1 VSRWLTQQVQ
11 PQYPNVVVLEALEAE
26 YGSIQVSQSTCDSW
40 VYKNSVGH
48 PVLRDTGGQGSI
60 AKNLGLKLKNFVIV
74 DRYLKI
80 VFKGPVTTTLDQNQ
94 VLNILNQL
102 K

>member
-11 PQYPNVVVLEALEAE
+11 PQFPDVVVLEALEADF
-26 YGSIQVSQSTCDSW
+26 GSIQVSKSTCDEW

-48 PVLRDTGGQGSI
+48 PVLRDIGGQGSI
-60 AKNLGLKLKNFVIV
+60 AISLGLKVKNFVIM
-74 DRYLKI
+74 DRQLKI

-94 VLNILNQL
+94 VLNVLSQL